1 MSNKFFILNADDFG
15 LSFANNQAI
24 LEGYT
29 NGFLTSASLCANTDG
44 FENAVHDIIPDCPNL
59 SIAAHL
65 NIMEGH
71 ALTDCPL
78 LTDNNGVFNK
88 GYLYL
93 LLNRKNSE
101 LLAQIEG
108 EFRAQIE
115 KIRQNVT
122 IDHLDSHVH
131 THAIPEIFE
140 ITCKLAKEY
149 NINFVRT
156 QYEEA
161 YFVPK
166 LKKHLN
172 IKYLI
177 NHLKIALLQHFTKIN
192 RKTISNYDLKTNDY
206 IIGVG
211 YTGMMDSET
220 IEHGLKALE
229 EDCIAE
235 ALIHPKKYSRNKKD
249 SHTKEFAI
257 TLDMMLKDTI
267 SRMGFDITNYK
278 NLNK

>member
-1 MSNKFFILNADDFG
+1 MTNKFFILNADDFG

-44 FENAVHDIIPDCPNL
+44 YENAVHDIIPDCPNL

-65 NIMEGH
+65 NIMEGC
-71 ALTDCPL
+71 ALTDCSL
-78 LTDNNGVFNK
+78 LTDSNGNFNK

-101 LLAQIEG
+101 LLSQIEK

-115 KIRQNVT
+115 KIRQSVK
-122 IDHLDSHVH
+122 IDHIDSHVH
-131 THAIPEIFE
+131 THAIPEIFN

-149 NINFVRT
+149 NINYVRT
-156 QYEEA
+156 QFEEP
-161 YFVPK
+161 YIIPNF
-166 LKKHLN
+166 KKHFNL
-172 IKYLI
+172 KYPVNL
-177 NHLKIALLQHFTKIN
+177 LKIALLQYFTKIN
-192 RKTISNYDLKTNDY
+192 RQTVSDYGLITNDY

-211 YTGMMDSET
+211 YTGMMDSEA
-220 IEHGLKALE
+220 IEHGLNVLE
-229 EDCIAE
+229 EDCIVE
-235 ALIHPKKYSRNKKD
+235 ALIHPKKYNTNRTD
-249 SHTKEFAI
+249 SHTQEFAI
-257 TLDMMLKDTI
+257 TQNMTLKDII

-278 NLNK
+278 NLSK